1 MIIVLKRC
9 LKDKTDKGMHDARNY
24 KEWSSSLYAWLCILH
39 WQFNHENA
47 LKNLKPR
54 RNFDVCASRK
64 ALGGFIVTYA
74 FARWN
79 FFIVFNFK
87 NDKKNSSGQMGQ
99 LHAYVMLQMN
109 PPFVY
114 SGYCRGKGDR
124 NFITF
129 SINSRAK

>member
-1 MIIVLKRC
+1 MYVHLEK
-9 LKDKTDKGMHDARNY
+9 LWVD
-24 KEWSSSLYAWLCILH
+24 SLQHTRKY
-39 WQFNHENA
+39 
-47 LKNLKPR
+47 
-54 RNFDVCASRK
+54 NFFLV
-64 ALGGFIVTYA
+64 A

-79 FFIVFNFK
+79 FLLFLTLKTITNF
-87 NDKKNSSGQMGQ
+87 SGQMGK

>member
-1 MIIVLKRC
+1 MCISKSFGWIHCNIRVNIIFFFV
-9 LKDKTDKGMHDARNY
+9 
-24 KEWSSSLYAWLCILH
+24 
-39 WQFNHENA
+39 
-47 LKNLKPR
+47 
-54 RNFDVCASRK
+54 
-64 ALGGFIVTYA
+64 A

-79 FFIVFNFK
+79 FLLFLTLKTITNF
-87 NDKKNSSGQMGQ
+87 SGQMGQ

-114 SGYCRGKGDR
+114 SGYRRGKGDR